1 VTDRGTR
8 TLRLDAD
15 PETTA
20 MVMHAAARG
29 AVRLPDGSVAKLT
42 VWPVHG
48 TRARIETPPFGDTYT
63 RTVRKSTVDPIV
75 CGDCGITPADPDAAT
90 AGMRL
95 CRDCGRAQQHLND

>member
-1 VTDRGTR
+1 MSRGTR

-29 AVRLPDGSVAKLT
+29 AVHTPIGIGALIG
-42 VWPVHG
+42 WPVHG
-48 TRARIETPPFGDTYT
+48 SRCTVHIKGGHTRPLKAL
-63 RTVRKSTVDPIV
+63 VDPIV
-75 CGDCGITPADPDAAT
+75 CADCAITPADPAAAA

-95 CRDCGRAQQHLND
+95 CHDCAIAHQHAN

>member
-1 VTDRGTR
+1 MTDRGTR

-29 AVRLPDGSVAKLT
+29 AVHTPIGIGELHG
-42 VWPVHG
+42 WPTSGVRCHVVIG
-48 TRARIETPPFGDTYT
+48 GRHHQPFKVDT
-63 RTVRKSTVDPIV
+63 DPIV
-75 CGDCGITPADPDAAT
+75 CGDCGVTPADPDAAR

-95 CRDCGRAQQHLND
+95 CRECGRTQQHLND

>member
-1 VTDRGTR
+1 VTCRGTR

-20 MVMHAAARG
+20 MVMHAAAHG
-29 AVRLPDGSVAKLT
+29 AVQTPLGIGALIG
-42 VWPVHG
+42 WPV
-48 TRARIETPPFGDTYT
+48 TGD
-63 RTVRKSTVDPIV
+63 RCTVRIRGGHTRPLKTAVDPIV

-95 CRDCGRAQQHLND
+95 CRDCGRTQQHLND